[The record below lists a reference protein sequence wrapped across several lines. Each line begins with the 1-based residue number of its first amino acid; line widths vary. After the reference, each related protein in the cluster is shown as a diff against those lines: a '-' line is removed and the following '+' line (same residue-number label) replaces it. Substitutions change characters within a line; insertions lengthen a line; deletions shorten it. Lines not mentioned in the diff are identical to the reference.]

1 MQSQLAATAAGE
13 LAAQPPSDSK
23 LAFFAASRSYP
34 VTGKPAP
41 MSRRA
46 SASPNSPS
54 PINPTRLR
62 SEIVGITSR
71 ERFDA
76 EIARRCIEA
85 CAQRFGHGHTA
96 LRAFQA
102 LAVAL
107 LAGKPDALDARQ
119 PLRPAHRAHGDIA
132 WCLKSSTGANA
143 SIESATTACPV

>member
-1 MQSQLAATAAGE
+1 MQLHPAATAAGE

-23 LAFFAASRSYP
+23 LAFFAGSRSYP

-54 PINPTRLR
+54 PITPTRLR
-62 SEIVGITSR
+62 SEIAGITSR

-85 CAQRFGHGHTA
+85 CAQRFGHGHAA
-96 LRAFQA
+96 LPAFQA
-102 LAVAL
+102 VAVAL

-119 PLRPAHRAHGDIA
+119 PLGTAHRAHGDIDLA
-132 WCLKSSTGANA
+132 LEIFHRRERLDREREHGM
-143 SIESATTACPV
+143 P